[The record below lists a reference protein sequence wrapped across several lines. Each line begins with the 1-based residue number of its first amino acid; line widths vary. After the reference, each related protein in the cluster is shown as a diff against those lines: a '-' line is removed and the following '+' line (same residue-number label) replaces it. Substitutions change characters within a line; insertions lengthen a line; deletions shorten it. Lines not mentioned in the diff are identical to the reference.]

1 MRTAREHFQYALG
14 AARVWRLNDGEA
26 RMYAAVA
33 AHVDEHGECT
43 VGNERLALLV
53 DRHID
58 TARKLLRRLRR
69 LGLIDRV
76 ERGNKRV
83 LKLRTDRL
91 PAEQLELDLARLE
104 ARETAARVG
113 AQAPRASSAHLGAQ
127 APGPPG
133 RSGAH
138 QKLTEGIRSGESAR
152 ESIIDHGVSPLAPR
166 LPAVLA
172 ILGEAKPDEVL
183 IDDRAI
189 LSALEAHPESEGYD
203 HLKAAHRVVAWTH
216 DPCGGPSIASAPRLL
231 WSVLDKQAT
240 DARRARDDTSSPA
253 PPRARTALTRS
264 GESEEQRAAR
274 HARQEEALDRLMAR
288 AGAES

>member
-1 MRTAREHFQYALG
+1 VRTAREHFQYALG

-104 ARETAARVG
+104 ASETAARVG

-152 ESIIDHGVSPLAPR
+152 EHAPG
-166 LPAVLA
+166 LLSDAAPHFEQVLTVLA
-172 ILGEAKPDEVL
+172 EAKPDEIL

-189 LSALEAHPESEGYD
+189 LAALEAHPETAGYD
-203 HLKAAHRVVAWTH
+203 HVKAAQQVVMWTH

-231 WSVLDKQAT
+231 WSVLDKQRPPQAT
-240 DARRARDDTSSPA
+240 TSGDAKRAGRPARDGQGEPERPWWDG
-253 PPRARTALTRS
+253 AL
-264 GESEEQRAAR
+264 
-274 HARQEEALDRLMAR
+274 AR
-288 AGAES
+288 AMTDQPSASEVPA